1 MRYIKILAILFSI
14 LFLSGCINNKQN
26 LKFDLTVNKYN
37 QSTIKGNIVK
47 NQKSS
52 KNIYVIL
59 YKHIEGNVK
68 NETSYKLIDFS
79 SHSNS
84 KKYEFNVTEGTY
96 FLYACQNLEV
106 LKQKRFAYEFYS
118 NLIKLKTN
126 EIVNLDIKL
135 SDEEIEV
142 SDDNI
147 LIASI
152 SQKGIF
158 DKFGEVRET
167 RIEDTIFDRK
177 KAIIGLWK
185 PLEFFSKYGGGLYL
199 LDEYS
204 EDKIPVLFVHGMS
217 GTPRDFEFLINSLD
231 KTKYLPIV
239 YFYPT
244 GINLNYAVDGLKY
257 SFEKLRNKYEIND
270 INIVAH
276 SMGGLVSRGFINV
289 YAENIDIK
297 SFSTIATPWNGQK
310 FAEFGKNIVPS
321 FSNMAPGSAFQTNI
335 LNKNLPNS
343 LDHYL
348 FFAYKG
354 KNSLILDSSNDG
366 VISLSSQLFEKAQ
379 EKAALVYG
387 FNETHVSILK
397 SKLLSLYLKE
407 IISK

>member
-1 MRYIKILAILFSI
+1 MKYLKVLISI
-14 LFLSGCINNKQN
+14 FFIIVLSGCLNNRQN
-26 LKFDLTVNKYN
+26 LKLDLAINKYN
-37 QSTIKGNIVK
+37 QSTIKGEIFK
-47 NQKSS
+47 NKKST
-52 KNIYVIL
+52 KNTYVIL
-59 YKHIEGNVK
+59 YKHIEGNEK
-68 NETSYKLIDFS
+68 KESSYKLIDFS

-84 KKYEFNVTEGTY
+84 NEYEFNVTEGTY

-106 LKQKRFAYEFYS
+106 LRKKRFAYEFYS

-126 EIVNLDIKL
+126 ETVNLDVMI
-135 SDEEIEV
+135 SEQEVEV

-167 RIEDTIFDRK
+167 NINDTIFDRK
-177 KAIIGLWK
+177 KATLGLWK
-185 PLEFFSKYGGGLYL
+185 PLDFFSKYGGGLYL
-199 LDEYS
+199 LDKYNQN
-204 EDKIPVLFVHGMS
+204 KKAVLFVHGMK
-217 GTPRDFEFLINSLD
+217 GTPKDFEYLISKLD
-231 KTKYLPIV
+231 RRKYLPIV

-257 SFEKLRNKYEIND
+257 SFEKLRNKYEINVID
-270 INIVAH
+270 IVAH

-289 YAENIDIK
+289 YGNKIDID
-297 SFSTIATPWNGQK
+297 SFLTIATPWNGQK
-310 FAEFGKNIVPS
+310 FAEYGKDIVPS

-335 LNKNLPNS
+335 LNKNLPSS

-379 EKAALVYG
+379 EKASLVYG
-387 FNETHVSILK
+387 FNETHVSILR
-397 SKLLSLYLKE
+397 SELLSLYLNE